1 MANLLD
7 LELIQKLTIDGRR
20 VLQLKYGDLIIW
32 DGTNII
38 LRLSDTTSLNE
49 NTLSSSSLIFPDES
63 SINTAVESFP
73 SIDDAL
79 VNILALDRASIQILL
94 TSKEEGLIRG
104 SLVPLEALNLSDTS
118 RKMNTSTSALANLE
132 PLGAKITD
140 LDNADVAMDADYS
153 GSIAPIIT
161 AIPKNSEAFINTL
174 QECSSN
180 KILVITVPS
189 VDLKETVTVLAKSSA
204 VRLTIKDVALT
215 DVFTAN
221 TMDDPRALQIYSDDT
236 KMSCVADMADE
247 PGGVISI
254 IYPTDVPISA
264 TTTFGTFVSNKTLLI
279 YPDETTINL
288 DASMNYREGVITQL
302 YLTDWEY
309 PVLIDGTLHI
319 TQAYS
324 SILSGN
330 VLKIE

>member
-20 VLQLKYGDLIIW
+20 VLQLKYGNLIIW

-38 LRLSDTTSLNE
+38 LRLSDTTGLNE
-49 NTLSSSSLIFPDES
+49 NALSSSSLIFPDES
-63 SINTAVESFP
+63 SINTAIESFP
-73 SIDDAL
+73 SIDDGLA
-79 VNILALDRASIQILL
+79 NMLALDRVDIQFLL

-118 RKMNTSTSALANLE
+118 RKIITSTSALANLE
-132 PLGAKITD
+132 PLGAKIAD
-140 LDNADVAMDADYS
+140 LDNMDVSVDAEHS

-161 AIPKNSEAFINTL
+161 AIPKNSEAFIDIL
-174 QECSSN
+174 QESSSN

-189 VDLKETVTVLAKSSA
+189 IDLKETVAVLAKSSA
-204 VRLTIKDVALT
+204 VRLTIKEVELS

-221 TMDDPRALQIYSDDT
+221 TMDDSRVLQIYSDDT
-236 KMSCVADMADE
+236 EMSCVAGMADE

-254 IYPTDVPISA
+254 IYPTDVPMSV
-264 TTTFGTFVSNKTLLI
+264 TTTLGTFTSNKTLLI

-309 PVLIDGTLHI
+309 PVLVDSTLHI
-319 TQAYS
+319 TQVYS
-324 SILSGN
+324 SNLSGN